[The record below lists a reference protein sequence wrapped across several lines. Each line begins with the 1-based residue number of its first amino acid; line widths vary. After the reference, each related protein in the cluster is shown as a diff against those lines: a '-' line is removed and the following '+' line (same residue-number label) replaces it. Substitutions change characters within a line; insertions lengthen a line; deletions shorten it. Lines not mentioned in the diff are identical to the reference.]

1 VREVAPQY
9 QGLEQLA
16 GLFGRDRL
24 ASQTQLLD
32 ARGLKLRE
40 GSTIIF
46 SAHPTGGLL
55 VQGGHLLL
63 GRTSGSRAC

>member
-1 VREVAPQY
+1 
-9 QGLEQLA
+9 
-16 GLFGRDRL
+16 LFGRDRL

-55 VQGGHLLL
+55 VQGEQTLGQVEAVAACALLCGAYGL
-63 GRTSGSRAC
+63 FWA